1 MDESEFKHRSQ
12 QLAVRVIKLAG
23 TLSRDA
29 TAQALAGQLLRS
41 GTAIGVRYR
50 MACREKSR
58 ADYAAKMNYVAEAA
72 EETVYWLE
80 LLAESGL
87 VKASL
92 LGALLQDTQ
101 AVLEEVVS
109 ESATGEHTGG
119 QSADFKL

>member
-1 MDESEFKHRSQ
+1 MDESEFKHRTQ

-50 MACREKSR
+50 TACREKSR
-58 ADYAAKMNYVAEAA
+58 ANDATQMNHVAEAA

-87 VKASL
+87 VKPNP
-92 LGALLQDTQ
+92 LGPLLQDTQ
-101 AVLEEVVS
+101 DDLEEVVS
-109 ESATGEHTGG
+109 ETATGERAGG